1 MLDIISAKT
10 ELFSSVA
17 AYNLSGKLSELIN
30 DIRKKLIK
38 LISHIEASVDFPD
51 EVDEMPYEEI
61 EIHLTEIMNTIN
73 TVSKRASDGNIL
85 KHGIKVAIIGKPN
98 VGKSSLFNYLLNT
111 DRAIVTNIPGTT
123 RDILQEYIDIDGIP
137 VILIDTAGI
146 RETLSNNDSDYIESI
161 GVNRSKG
168 AINDSDLILFIYD
181 INQGMK
187 KEDTDIYKE
196 ALKYNKPILQLANKS
211 DIKDDSNHTES
222 NIIKVS
228 ALKGNGIE
236 KLKDAIKTIVLGDTF
251 QVKRDEVYINMRHK
265 ECLNKAKEHID
276 LAYDAVKYKEM
287 QDLISIDIKAAL
299 IALDEIVGEVVA
311 EEIIDHIFSQFCVGK

>member
-1 MLDIISAKT
+1 M
-10 ELFSSVA
+10 A

-30 DIRKKLIK
+30 NIRTKLIK

-51 EVDEMPYEEI
+51 EVDEIPYEEI
-61 EIHLTEIMNTIN
+61 ETDLIEILETIN
-73 TVSKRASDGNIL
+73 TVMKKASDGNIL

-146 RETLSNNDSDYIESI
+146 RETTSNNDSDYIESI

-168 AINDSDLILFIYD
+168 AIHDSDLILFIYD
-181 INQGMK
+181 INQGK
-187 KEDTDIYKE
+187 TKEDIEIHNE
-196 ALKYNKPILQLANKS
+196 ALKYNKPIIQLANKS
-211 DIKDDSNHTES
+211 DLEDASTHT
-222 NIIKVS
+222 NDIIIKVS
-228 ALKGNGIE
+228 ALKGYGIDE
-236 KLKDAIKTIVLGDTF
+236 LKDKIKTIVLGDKF
-251 QVKRDEVYINMRHK
+251 QVQRDEVYINMRHK
-265 ECLNKAKEHID
+265 ECLTKAKEHIN
-276 LAYDAVKYKEM
+276 LANNAVKYREM

-299 IALDEIVGEVVA
+299 LALDEIVGEVVA